1 MRITVLHVLFP
12 LSLVTPTGPARA
24 QGAGPDSLTLDA
36 VVARVLAT
44 HPAVRQ
50 ATQGVQATAARTR
63 GTRSAYYPDVD
74 ANGGYAR
81 VDPVASIDLP
91 GQGAFRLYP
100 ANNYDAHV
108 SVRQTVFDFGRR
120 STAVDYTRALGLA
133 AEHRVTQVESDLAFE
148 TINVFYAILY
158 LERSVAV
165 QDEQIAA
172 LAQHLDV
179 TQARL
184 RTGSGTEF
192 EVLTTQV
199 RVSTARSQRVDV
211 ANALARAQVRLRGL
225 MGLPPDAPLPLAG
238 TFPVVPPSLNADSLV
253 TLALAQ
259 RPELVLAHDAEAA
272 AAVQHRLAGLG
283 KRPEVDLGV
292 TAGFKNGYVPD
303 LNTMTGNWQ
312 AGVQVRIPLFDGFL
326 TRSRSEETRADLEA
340 TREHTADL
348 ERRVTTE
355 VRQALGDV
363 DASLE
368 KMQTTDLQV
377 QQARAA
383 VDMADA
389 RYAAGVVTNL
399 DVLDAQTSLQEA
411 ELVWLRARY
420 QFVLSRYE
428 LERALG
434 TKVW

>member
-1 MRITVLHVLFP
+1 MRTTFAHLLLPIALLLPPDT
-12 LSLVTPTGPARA
+12 ARA
-24 QGAGPDSLTLDA
+24 QGGPPDSLTLDD

-50 ATQGVQATAARTR
+50 ATQGVQAAEARIR
-63 GTRSAYYPDVD
+63 GTQSAYYPGVD

-108 SVRQTVFDFGRR
+108 SVRQTVYDFGRR
-120 STAVDYTRALGLA
+120 STAVDYTRALGAA
-133 AEHRVTQVESDLAFE
+133 AEHRVTQVQSDLAFE
-148 TINVFYAILY
+148 AISLFYAILY

-172 LAQHLDV
+172 LGQHLEV

-192 EVLTTQV
+192 EVLTTEV
-199 RVSTARSQRVDV
+199 RVATARSQRVDV
-211 ANALARAQVRLRGL
+211 SNALARARVRLRGL
-225 MGLPPDAPLPLAG
+225 MGLSPDAPLPLAG
-238 TFPVVPPSLNADSLV
+238 TFPVSPPGLNADSLV
-253 TLALAQ
+253 TIALAQ

-272 AAVQHRLAGLG
+272 AEVQHRLAGLG

-303 LNTMTGNWQ
+303 LNTMTGNWR

-340 TREHTADL
+340 AREHTADL
-348 ERRVTTE
+348 ERRVATE
-355 VRQALGDV
+355 VRQAVGDV
-363 DASLE
+363 GASLE
-368 KMQTTDLQV
+368 KMQTSDLQV

-389 RYAAGVVTNL
+389 RYGAGVITNL
-399 DVLDAQTSLQEA
+399 DVLDAQTSLEEA
-411 ELVWLRARY
+411 QLVWLRARY

-434 TKVW
+434 TRVW